1 MGVRTLNQTS
11 IPMSIRPVALM
22 LLLASPLPLVRT
34 VWAPAPTPGQE
45 TGSDEAQE
53 DATDKDDITPAW
65 LQNRKQQREMLE
77 KGLEGGWNLIQYIDD
92 QAPAGSSVQLDGF
105 AVFSRGFFAIS
116 LQGLELDPLNYQDFP
131 LFQSGIHNYRIGPF
145 GKLQTS
151 TIISSSNMSGF
162 VDFEI
167 EGSVREYD
175 VEFFADEMT
184 IRTSEGTR
192 FVWAKV
198 EESDGEQFPLAAIEL
213 LKNREK

>member
-1 MGVRTLNQTS
+1 MGVRALNQIS

-34 VWAPAPTPGQE
+34 VFAPAPT
-45 TGSDEAQE
+45 TAQE
-53 DATDKDDITPAW
+53 SGSGETQEDETDEVDITPAW

-92 QAPAGSSVQLDGF
+92 QALAGSVELDGF
-105 AVFSRGFFAIS
+105 AVFSRGYFAIS
-116 LQGLELDPLNYQDFP
+116 LQGLELDPFNYQDFP

-184 IRTSEGTR
+184 IRTGEGTR